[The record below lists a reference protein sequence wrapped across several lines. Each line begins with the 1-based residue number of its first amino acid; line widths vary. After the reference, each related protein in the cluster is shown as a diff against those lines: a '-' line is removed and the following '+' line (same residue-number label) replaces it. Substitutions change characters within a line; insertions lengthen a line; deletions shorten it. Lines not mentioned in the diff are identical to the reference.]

1 MGSKR
6 FYTFCL
12 YTIVSV
18 TLLFF
23 LGGLVRATGSG
34 MGCPDWPKCF
44 GKIAPP
50 VSEKYLPE
58 NYKEIFLTKRKK
70 KVDKFIQLLNKI
82 GLKEKA
88 IAIQNNPDL
97 LIAHPF
103 NATTAY
109 IEYVNRLFG
118 VLSGFLMLITTYFA
132 FTWRKTNVRI
142 PIYTVSAL
150 IMIVFNGWLG
160 SIVVDTNLF
169 SGLVSLHF
177 IFAFA
182 AIAFLLLAYN
192 QLRNYTIPNIKHLK
206 LLLTVGLIISTV
218 QIFSGI
224 SMRALVEQTL
234 GENPSLTAFLELG
247 SGFAFHRYFSAL
259 VFLLFLYLSYQTFK
273 LKDNSLLSKHLYALT
288 ICSFLQ
294 IATGALNITF
304 SLPAAS
310 QVVHIT
316 LGALLFVFSF
326 NALIIFNKH
335 QIQIKND

>member
-1 MGSKR
+1 MESKR

-12 YTIVSV
+12 YTIVCV
-18 TLLFF
+18 ALLFF

-50 VSEKYLPE
+50 TSEKYLPE

-70 KVDKFIQLLNKI
+70 KIDKFIQLLNKI

-88 IAIQNNPDL
+88 IAIQHNPDL

-118 VLSGFLMLITTYFA
+118 VLTGIFMLAATYFS
-132 FTWRKTNVRI
+132 FSFRKTNVRI
-142 PIYTVSAL
+142 PVYTILAL
-150 IMIVFNGWLG
+150 VMIVFNGWLG

-182 AIAFLLLAYN
+182 AIVFLLLAFN
-192 QLRNYTIPNIKHLK
+192 QNNNYQVPSIPYLQP
-206 LLLTVGLIISTV
+206 LLIIGLIITTI

-234 GENPSLTAFLELG
+234 GENASLTAFLDLG
-247 SGFAFHRYFSAL
+247 AGFAFHRYFSAL
-259 VFLLFLYLSYQTFK
+259 VFMLFLFLSYSAFK
-273 LKDNSLLSKHLYALT
+273 KKDHSLLTKHLHILT
-288 ICSFLQ
+288 LLSFLK
-294 IATGALNITF
+294 IATGAMNITF

-310 QVVHIT
+310 QVTHIT

-326 NALIIFNKH
+326 NALIIFNK
-335 QIQIKND
+335 QQTQIKND

>member
-1 MGSKR
+1 M
-6 FYTFCL
+6 
-12 YTIVSV
+12 
-18 TLLFF
+18 LFF

-50 VSEKYLPE
+50 TSEKFLPE

-70 KVDKFIQLLNKI
+70 KIDKFIQLLNKI

-88 IAIQNNPDL
+88 AAIQNNPDL

-103 NATTAY
+103 DATTAY

-118 VLSGFLMLITTYFA
+118 VLSGFLMLITTFFA
-132 FTWRKTNVRI
+132 FTWRKNNVRI
-142 PIYTVSAL
+142 PVYTVLAL
-150 IMIVFNGWLG
+150 IMVIFNGWLG

-192 QLRNYTIPNIKHLK
+192 QLRIYQIPKVQYLK
-206 LLLTVGLIISTV
+206 PLLTAGLILSTI

-224 SMRALVEQTL
+224 SIRALVEQTL
-234 GENPSLTAFLELG
+234 GENASLTAFLELG
-247 SGFAFHRYFSAL
+247 AGFAFHRYFSAI
-259 VFLLFLYLSYQTFK
+259 VFLLFLYMSYQVYK
-273 LKDNSLLSKHLYALT
+273 QKNNSLLSKHIHLLT
-288 ICSFLQ
+288 ILSFLQ
-294 IATGALNITF
+294 IATGAINITF

-310 QVVHIT
+310 QVIHIT

-326 NALIIFNKH
+326 NALIIFNKN

>member
-1 MGSKR
+1 MESKR

-12 YTIVSV
+12 YTIISV

-50 VSEKYLPE
+50 TSERYLPE
-58 NYKEIFLTKRKK
+58 NYKEVFLTKRKEK
-70 KVDKFIQLLNKI
+70 IDKFIQLLNKI

-103 NATTAY
+103 DATTAY

-132 FTWRKTNVRI
+132 FTWRKINKRI
-142 PIYTVSAL
+142 PLYTVLAL
-150 IMIVFNGWLG
+150 VMIIFNGWLG

-182 AIAFLLLAYN
+182 AISFLLLAYN
-192 QLRNYTIPNIKHLK
+192 QLQSYSIPKISNLK
-206 LLLTVGLIISTV
+206 PLLILGLLFSTV

-224 SMRALVEQTL
+224 SIRALVEQTL
-234 GENPSLTAFLELG
+234 GENASLNAFLELG
-247 SGFAFHRYFSAL
+247 TGFAFHRYFSAL
-259 VFLLFLYLSYQTFK
+259 VFLLFLYLSYQSFK
-273 LKDNSLLSKHLYALT
+273 IKDNSLLTKHIYALT
-288 ICSFLQ
+288 IFSFLQ
-294 IATGALNITF
+294 IATGAINITF
-304 SLPAAS
+304 ALPAAS

-326 NALIIFNKH
+326 NALIIFNKN
-335 QIQIKND
+335 QIQND

>member
-1 MGSKR
+1 
-6 FYTFCL
+6 
-12 YTIVSV
+12 
-18 TLLFF
+18 
-23 LGGLVRATGSG
+23 
-34 MGCPDWPKCF
+34 
-44 GKIAPP
+44 
-50 VSEKYLPE
+50 
-58 NYKEIFLTKRKK
+58 
-70 KVDKFIQLLNKI
+70 
-82 GLKEKA
+82 
-88 IAIQNNPDL
+88 
-97 LIAHPF
+97 
-103 NATTAY
+103 
-109 IEYVNRLFG
+109 
-118 VLSGFLMLITTYFA
+118 
-132 FTWRKTNVRI
+132 
-142 PIYTVSAL
+142 
-150 IMIVFNGWLG
+150 MIVFNGWLG

-192 QLRNYTIPNIKHLK
+192 QLRNYTITNIKHLK

-259 VFLLFLYLSYQTFK
+259 VFLLFLYLSYETFK
-273 LKDNSLLSKHLYALT
+273 LKDNSLLSKHLYVLT

>member
-1 MGSKR
+1 MESKR
-6 FYTFCL
+6 FYSFCL
-12 YTIVSV
+12 YTIISV

-44 GKIAPP
+44 GKMAPP
-50 VSEKYLPE
+50 TSEKFLPE

-70 KVDKFIQLLNKI
+70 KIDKFIQLLNKI

-97 LIAHPF
+97 LTAHPF
-103 NATTAY
+103 DATKAY

-118 VLSGFLMLITTYFA
+118 VLSGILMLFTTYFA
-132 FTWRKTNVRI
+132 FTWRKKNVRI
-142 PIYTVSAL
+142 PVYTVLGL
-150 IMIVFNGWLG
+150 IMVIFNGWLG

-192 QLRNYTIPNIKHLK
+192 QLRNYKVPSIQYLK
-206 LLLTVGLIISTV
+206 PLLIIGLILTTI

-224 SMRALVEQTL
+224 SIRALVEQTL
-234 GENPSLTAFLELG
+234 GKNATLSSFLELG
-247 SGFAFHRYFSAL
+247 AGFAFHRYFSSL
-259 VFLLFLYLSYQTFK
+259 VFILFFYLTYKAYKQ
-273 LKDNSLLSKHLYALT
+273 KDTSLLTKHIHTLT
-288 ICSFLQ
+288 ILSFLQ
-294 IATGALNITF
+294 IATGAINITF

-310 QVVHIT
+310 QVIHIT

-326 NALIIFNKH
+326 NALIIFNKN

>member
-1 MGSKR
+1 VESQR

-12 YTIVSV
+12 YTIISV
-18 TLLFF
+18 TVLFF

-50 VSEKYLPE
+50 ASEKYLPE

-70 KVDKFIQLLNKI
+70 KIDKFIKLLNKI

-88 IAIQNNPDL
+88 TAIQNNPDL

-103 NATTAY
+103 NAATAY

-118 VLSGFLMLITTYFA
+118 VLSGFLMLFTTYFA
-132 FTWRKTNVRI
+132 FTWKKTSKRI
-142 PIYTVSAL
+142 PLYSVLAL
-150 IMIVFNGWLG
+150 VMIIFNGWLG

-192 QLRNYTIPNIKHLK
+192 QLRSYSIPQIPNLK
-206 LLLTVGLIISTV
+206 PLLITGLIFSTV

-224 SMRALVEQTL
+224 SIRALVEQTL
-234 GENPSLTAFLELG
+234 SENATLAAFLDLG
-247 SGFAFHRYFSAL
+247 AGFAFHRYFSVL
-259 VFLLFLYLSYQTFK
+259 VFLLFLYLSYHSYK
-273 LKDNSLLSKHLYALT
+273 IKDNSLLTKHIYALALF
-288 ICSFLQ
+288 SFLQ
-294 IATGALNITF
+294 ITTGALNITF

-310 QVVHIT
+310 QVIHIT

-326 NALIIFNKH
+326 NALIIFNKN